1 MSVATALIQAGK
13 KVLDKNEMPSAQ
25 ELSLTV
31 SNAEAGLNLVML
43 GIAQKQADRMVR
55 VEKVMDLLEEQLFDP
70 AAIEKMTQDER
81 MALYK
86 EVKGTHKQ
94 GSDFIRQTRDDV
106 NVSQLQMDML
116 SNDKEAKRAVGAE
129 DRISSKVIRE
139 QLIKTVSQ
147 KYTIQSDAPGARVAE
162 AEVV

>member
-13 KVLDKNEMPSAQ
+13 KVLDKNEMPSAN

-55 VEKVMDLLEEQLFDP
+55 VESVMELLEDQLFNP
-70 AAIEKMTQDER
+70 KAIETMTQDER

-86 EVKGTHKQ
+86 EVKHTHKQ
-94 GSDFIRQTRDDV
+94 GSDFIRDTRDDV
-106 NVSQLQMDML
+106 NVSKLQMDML
-116 SNDKEAKRAVGAE
+116 ANDKETKRVIGVE
-129 DRISSKVIRE
+129 DRVSNKVIRE
-139 QLIKTVSQ
+139 QLIQTVEK
-147 KYTIQSDAPGARVAE
+147 KYTISPNVAE
-162 AEVV
+162 VKMAEEV